1 MKPVKLGNE
10 KALQI
15 TNTLHINELNN
26 KIETYYNVDIEYKR
40 YHFLDKNRAAELKQ
54 KEHSF
59 VLNTYGAKYLLFL
72 THVNFKPY
80 ALYINRKNAS
90 FFLVKT
96 RFNIDLYDDTILEG
110 ETVKIGEKWFFYV
123 SDCLVYRK
131 QQIILKPYSQRYEIV
146 GNIIRDEYVSDP
158 YMEPFRLIQKDRFFY
173 KDIMN
178 VKEQYIDQLPFKV
191 NGYLFKCENNASYDI
206 LYIFPECR
214 NKKVGDDTSSK
225 DSDSPKTCVSVESN
239 NATFLMKTTE
249 FPDVYEIF
257 MFSKS
262 KKAKVGY
269 AGIPNIAVS
278 VMVKGWFEEKGQE
291 ELYAKFEKNTIND
304 KWIPIS
310 KKTEN

>member
-26 KIETYYNVDIEYKR
+26 KIETNYNVDIEYKR
-40 YHFLDKNRAAELKQ
+40 YHFLDKNRATELKQ
-54 KEHSF
+54 KDHSF
-59 VLNTYGAKYLLFL
+59 VLNTYGPKYLLFL
-72 THVNFKPY
+72 THINFKPY

-96 RFNIDLYDDTILEG
+96 RFNIELYDDTILEG
-110 ETVKIGEKWFFYV
+110 ETIKIGEKWFFYV

-131 QQIILKPYSQRYEIV
+131 QQIILKPYSQRYDILCK
-146 GNIIRDEYVSDP
+146 IIEDEYVSDP
-158 YMEPFRLIQKDRFFY
+158 YMEPFRLIQKKRFLY
-173 KDIMN
+173 KDIIN
-178 VKEQYIDQLPFKV
+178 VKNKYIEQLPFKV

-214 NKKVGDDTSSK
+214 NKKSNDDNSVK
-225 DSDSPKTCVSVESN
+225 DNDSPKINISIDN
-239 NATFLMKTTE
+239 NIATFLMKTTE

-257 MFSKS
+257 MFNKN

-269 AGIPNIAVS
+269 AGIPNIGVS
-278 VMVKGWFEEKGQE
+278 IMVKSWFQEKGEQ
-291 ELYAKFEKNTIND
+291 ELYAKFEKNIINE

-310 KKTEN
+310 TK

>member
-10 KALQI
+10 KALQL

-26 KIETYYNVDIEYKR
+26 KISTNYNVEIEYKR
-40 YHFLDKNRAAELKQ
+40 YHFLDKHRAAELKQ

-80 ALYINRKNAS
+80 ALYINRKNSS
-90 FFLVKT
+90 FFLIKT

-110 ETVKIGEKWFFYV
+110 ETVKIDDKWYFYV

-131 QQIILKPYSQRYEIV
+131 EPILLKNYSYRYQILSQIIDNDYI
-146 GNIIRDEYVSDP
+146 SDS
-158 YMEPFRLIQKDRFFY
+158 YMEPFKLIKKDKFSY
-173 KDIMN
+173 ADIMD
-178 VKEQYIDQLPFKV
+178 VKERYIVDMPFKV
-191 NGYLFKCENNASYDI
+191 NGYLFKCETNSSYDI

-214 NKKVGDDTSSK
+214 NKKQPD
-225 DSDSPKTCVSVESN
+225 DSPKINVEDNSQITIEKN
-239 NATFLMKTTE
+239 SATFLMKTTE

-257 MFSKS
+257 MFNKN

-269 AGIPNIAVS
+269 AGIPNINVS
-278 VMVKGWFEEKGQE
+278 LMVRDWFENSDTDEI
-291 ELYAKFEKNTIND
+291 YAKFQKNTIND

-310 KKTEN
+310 TK

>member
-26 KIETYYNVDIEYKR
+26 KIETNYNIDIEYKR

-96 RFNIDLYDDTILEG
+96 RFNINLYEDTILEG
-110 ETVKIGEKWFFYV
+110 ETVKIDDKWFFYV

-131 QQIILKPYSQRYEIV
+131 QSVLLQPYSKRYEMV
-146 GNIIRDEYVSDP
+146 CDIITNDYVSDA
-158 YMEPFRLIQKDRFFY
+158 YMEPFRLIKKDRFNY

-178 VKEQYIDQLPFKV
+178 VKENYICQLPFKV

-214 NKKVGDDTSSK
+214 NKKVTDDTSQQ
-225 DSDSPKTCVSVESN
+225 DSPKTVISTDKTV
-239 NATFLMKTTE
+239 ATFLMKTTE

-269 AGIPNIAVS
+269 AGIPNIKTS
-278 VMVKGWFEEKGQE
+278 VMVKDWFEEKGE
-291 ELYAKFEKNTIND
+291 DELYAKFEKNTVNE
-304 KWIPIS
+304 KWVPIS
-310 KKTEN
+310 PK

>member
-26 KIETYYNVDIEYKR
+26 KIQTNYNVDIEYKR

-80 ALYINRKNAS
+80 ALYINRKNNQ

-110 ETVKIGEKWFFYV
+110 ETIKINEKWYFYV

-131 QQIILKPYSQRYEIV
+131 DPIILKPYSYRHQV
-146 GNIIRDEYVSDP
+146 VSNIINNEYISDAF
-158 YMEPFRLIQKDRFFY
+158 MEPFQLIKKERFGY

-178 VKEQYIDQLPFKV
+178 VKQSYIDQMPFKI

-214 NKKVGDDTSSK
+214 NKKTNDDNSSQ
-225 DSDSPKTCVSVESN
+225 DDSPKTIISTDKNV
-239 NATFLMKTTE
+239 ATFLMKTTE

-257 MFSKS
+257 MYNKS
-262 KKAKVGY
+262 KRAKVGY
-269 AGIPNIAVS
+269 AGIPNIGVS
-278 VMVKGWFEEKGQE
+278 VMVKGWFEEKGE
-291 ELYAKFEKNTIND
+291 EEIYVKFEKNPINE

-310 KKTEN
+310 TK